1 MTADLRTKK
10 STVSLWVTVAI
21 LCLGMMFLTFVIVE
35 YQRNI
40 ALVEQNEVLI
50 SNSAQAT
57 LKNNILN
64 RAPGVNWGALKGDYT
79 WIKSTPS
86 AYWFRDGVQEFP
98 WRRTSGQSS
107 ITLPPTW
114 AAVWSEINSLAPAG
128 TVNEPR
134 LKLLVAVKSA
144 LESNNE
150 SSITRS
156 FEEYLAHKNALQLS
170 PYQEVAFSLKLLELG
185 ATDHWS
191 SELMHAILI
200 TGGNSE
206 APLFRPIVDILF
218 RHANL
223 FSTNEFDA
231 ILTTVKRYLETYNLS
246 GYFLDDYVQHL
257 NHPQFLLTPTAESL
271 SNASDLVFID
281 DWLLRQSDSTVI
293 KAEYV
298 ALTEELKLI
307 ENELIV
313 LGVLDNNDS
322 LALSNTDDGVTVH
335 TLNIAVD
342 KAQLNRDKR
351 YQAIY
356 LVLKIAML
364 LVLVALILLSIR
376 LLEKNQLRRL
386 EYLALREDF
395 VKLVS
400 HELKTPLTG
409 IRAMAET
416 LRKRI
421 ERGLSVQTYP
431 ERIINEADKLW
442 YMVDNILGFNR
453 VQSTGV
459 IINLRPTN
467 LRLLCENVIDES
479 RSFASKPYSV
489 NNNVSERTEVKVDPE
504 LFSLVVKNIA
514 VNAGLYNNNDTV
526 ELTLNYNQQ
535 DRSLLL
541 SDNGIGIDSKFQFE
555 VFKPF
560 VRLTQSDQKSSRRSG
575 TGLGLA
581 ICKRIMQL
589 HDGDLSLA
597 HSSSRGS
604 VWKITISN

>member
-1 MTADLRTKK
+1 MTAELRTKK

-114 AAVWSEINSLAPAG
+114 AAVWSEINSLASAG

-134 LKLLVAVKSA
+134 LKLLIAVKSA

>member
-1 MTADLRTKK
+1 MTAELRTKK

-114 AAVWSEINSLAPAG
+114 AAVWSEINSLVSAG

-223 FSTNEFDA
+223 FSSNEFDA

>member
-1 MTADLRTKK
+1 MTAELRTKK

-114 AAVWSEINSLAPAG
+114 AAVWSEINSLASAG

-271 SNASDLVFID
+271 SNASDLVFVD

-298 ALTEELKLI
+298 ALPEELKLI

-322 LALSNTDDGVTVH
+322 LALSNNDDGVTVH

-342 KAQLNRDKR
+342 KAQLNRDKQ

-356 LVLKIAML
+356 LILKIAML
-364 LVLVALILLSIR
+364 LALVALIVLSIR

-560 VRLTQSDQKSSRRSG
+560 VRLTQSDQNSSRRSG

-589 HDGDLSLA
+589 HDGHLSLA

-604 VWKITISN
+604 VWKITIPN